1 TARDARM
8 EEILPR
14 RRIAVA
20 RILLVGL
27 ALVISLSALWIW
39 FSLTWAYSEGQRAGT
54 LYKLSEKGW
63 LCKTY
68 EAELAQYIVGA
79 VEPELWQFSVR
90 HERLA
95 KELAQAVGSE
105 IRIDY
110 TEHRGVPTTC
120 FAETPY
126 FAQSFTIVQR

>member
-1 TARDARM
+1 M
-8 EEILPR
+8 EEVIPR
-14 RRIAVA
+14 RRIGVG

-27 ALVISLSALWIW
+27 ALAILLAALWTW
-39 FSLTWAYSEGQRAGT
+39 LSLTWAYSEGQRAGT
-54 LYKLSEKGW
+54 LHKLQKKGW

-68 EAELAQYIVGA
+68 EGELAQYIVGG

-90 HERLA
+90 DERLA
-95 KELAQAVGSE
+95 ETLAQAVGKE

-126 FAQSFTIVQR
+126 FAKSFTIVQR

>member
-1 TARDARM
+1 M
-8 EEILPR
+8 EEEILPR
-14 RRIAVA
+14 RRVGAG
-20 RILLVGL
+20 RILLGGL
-27 ALVISLSALWIW
+27 ALVLLLVALWTW

-54 LYKLSEKGW
+54 LYKLSKKGW

-68 EAELAQYIVGA
+68 EGELAQHIVGG
-79 VEPELWQFSVR
+79 VQPELWQFSVR
-90 HERLA
+90 DERLA
-95 KELAQAVGSE
+95 KELTQVVGSE

-126 FAQSFTIVQR
+126 FAKSFTIVQR